1 MYMQGNGVRD
11 MAFKKIEEKMME
23 KGINLAVLDNKELA
37 EVAVRFTGDAPPD
50 HLPRETIIQILSEQE
65 SVQNWAVSVKDK
77 IGTQAAEAA
86 KSEIR
91 QRVESARSSAD
102 AVIQND
108 PMAAQMAERF
118 GEWLKNS
125 GFTAVQLTEML
136 DSDADGVITTEEATT
151 LVRTLANVDPP
162 AWVMDNVTK
171 FLDADGSGQ
180 VTVTEWF
187 DFLESIGF
195 EVNRNPSADEFDDLE
210 TEIQSDKREIEK
222 ATTLTLRTHTGPERV
237 IQVSDGN
244 VKEIQLDGTFQVGGN
259 VMGQGNWVSDTRF
272 TVFIEGWNWW
282 VGELTTN
289 GMMTTCVETQ
299 DQILSAIPSNL
310 EPFYPSYNGP
320 IAGFY
325 VSDYEPKNDWHYVHI
340 TENSPGNF
348 SWKNRANTGWSLTLM
363 GAVLHLSDDCPYFR
377 DGLRLWNL
385 TSEGGKTVLTSPT
398 VAEKYYLSDERDYPL
413 PGAVHEPIR
422 KSIIDTQL
430 SGFTLNH
437 ANDEDDE
444 DDFNPDI
451 LEYTEKKIHE
461 LEKSRLSS
469 ESQAI
474 IDRCEER
481 SVVLKFEEHGR
492 TLLASGE
499 YRGGSTIQGE
509 IDGGPFHAEI
519 RLLPENNELVESLK
533 KGQLISCQAKII
545 RWSSGSRQ
553 ATLEGRNPVKN

>member
-1 MYMQGNGVRD
+1 MQGNGVRD

-23 KGINLAVLDNKELA
+23 KGINLAVLDDQELA
-37 EVAVRFTGDAPPD
+37 EVAVRFTGDTPPD
-50 HLPRETIIQILSEQE
+50 HLPRETIIRILSEQE

-77 IGTQAAEAA
+77 IGTRAAEAA

-91 QRVESARSSAD
+91 QRVESVRSSAD

-125 GFTAVQLTEML
+125 GFTAAQLTEML
-136 DSDADGVITTEEATT
+136 DSDSDGVITTEEATT

-171 FLDADGSGQ
+171 FLDADKSGQ

-195 EVNRNPSADEFDDLE
+195 EIDRNPSVDEFDDLE
-210 TEIQSDKREIEK
+210 TEIQSDKRDVEK
-222 ATTLTLRTHTGPERV
+222 STTLSLETHTGPQRV

-244 VKEIQLDGTFQVGGN
+244 TKEIQLDGTFLVGGN

-282 VGELTTN
+282 VGQLTSD

-299 DQILSAIPSNL
+299 EEIISVKPSNL
-310 EPFYPSYNGP
+310 EPFYPPYSGP
-320 IAGFY
+320 VAGFY
-325 VSDYEPKNDWHYVHI
+325 VSDSEPKNDWHYVHI

-348 SWKNRANTGWSLTLM
+348 TWKNRANTSWSMTLM
-363 GAVLHLSDDCPYFR
+363 GAVLHLSDDCPYYK

-385 TSEGGKTVLTSPT
+385 TSEGGKTVLTTPSST
-398 VAEKYYLSDERDYPL
+398 EKYCLSDERDYP
-413 PGAVHEPIR
+413 VHSALSEPETKTTIY
-422 KSIIDTQL
+422 SQL

-437 ANDEDDE
+437 ETNDKEDEFIPNID
-444 DDFNPDI
+444 
-451 LEYTEKKIHE
+451 EYTEKMIHE
-461 LEKSRLSS
+461 LEKTRLSS
-469 ESQAI
+469 ESQDI
-474 IDRCEER
+474 IDSCEER
-481 SVVLKFEEHGR
+481 SVVLKFKERSR

-499 YRGGSTIQGE
+499 YRGGSTIHGE
-509 IDGGPFHAEI
+509 IDGGPYSAEI
-519 RLLPENNELVESLK
+519 RLVSDENEFVESLK
-533 KGQLISCQAKII
+533 EGQLITCQAKII
-545 RWSSGSRQ
+545 RWSSGLRQ

>member
-23 KGINLAVLDNKELA
+23 KGINLAVLDNQELA

-77 IGTQAAEAA
+77 IGTRAAEAA

-125 GFTAVQLTEML
+125 GFTAAQLTEML
-136 DSDADGVITTEEATT
+136 DSNADGVITTEEATA

-171 FLDADGSGQ
+171 FLDADKSGQ

-195 EVNRNPSADEFDDLE
+195 EVDRNPTADEFEDLE
-210 TEIQSDKREIEK
+210 KEIESDKKESQQN
-222 ATTLTLRTHTGPERV
+222 TTLSLRTQSGPGRV
-237 IQVSDGN
+237 IQISDGN
-244 VKEIQLDGTFQVGGN
+244 LKEIQLDGTFLVGGN
-259 VMGQGNWVSDTRF
+259 VMGQGNWVSSSRF
-272 TVFIEGWNWW
+272 TVYIEGWNWW
-282 VGELTTN
+282 VGELTSD
-289 GMMTTCVETQ
+289 GMLTTCVETQ
-299 DQILSAIPSNL
+299 DQILSVKPTNL
-310 EPFYPSYNGP
+310 EPFHPPFNGT

-325 VSDYEPKNDWHYVHI
+325 VSDFEPKNDWHYVHI

-348 SWKNRANTGWSLTLM
+348 TWKNRANASWSLKLM
-363 GAVLHLSDDCPYFR
+363 GAVLHLSDDCPYYK

-385 TSEGGKTVLTSPT
+385 TSEVGKTVLTSPNF
-398 VAEKYYLSDERDYPL
+398 AEKYHLSDERDYPL
-413 PGAVHEPIR
+413 PGAVSEQEE
-422 KSIIDTQL
+422 KSIIYSKL

-437 ANDEDDE
+437 ETKDEDDE
-444 DDFNPDI
+444 FVPDI
-451 LEYTEKKIHE
+451 DEYTEQMIHE
-461 LEKSRLSS
+461 LEKTRLSS
-469 ESQAI
+469 ESQDI

-481 SVVLKFEEHGR
+481 SVVLKFKERSR

-509 IDGGPFHAEI
+509 IDGGPYSAEI
-519 RLLPENNELVESLK
+519 RLISEENEFVESLK
-533 KGQLISCQAKII
+533 EGQLVTCQAKII
-545 RWSSGSRQ
+545 RWSSGLRQ

>member
-23 KGINLAVLDNKELA
+23 KGINLAVLDNQELA

-77 IGTQAAEAA
+77 IGTRAAEAA

-125 GFTAVQLTEML
+125 GFTAAQLTEML
-136 DSDADGVITTEEATT
+136 DSDANGVITTEEATT

-171 FLDADGSGQ
+171 FLDADKSGQ

-195 EVNRNPSADEFDDLE
+195 EVDRNPTADEFEDLE
-210 TEIQSDKREIEK
+210 KEIESDKKESQQNP
-222 ATTLTLRTHTGPERV
+222 TLSLRTDSGPNRV
-237 IQVSDGN
+237 IKISDGN
-244 VKEIQLDGTFQVGGN
+244 TKEIQLDGTFLVGGN
-259 VMGQGNWVSDTRF
+259 VMGQGNWVSSSRF
-272 TVFIEGWNWW
+272 TVYIEGWNWW
-282 VGELTTN
+282 VGELTSD
-289 GMMTTCVETQ
+289 GMLTTCVETQ
-299 DQILSAIPSNL
+299 DQILSVKPTNL
-310 EPFYPSYNGP
+310 EAFHPPFNGT

-325 VSDYEPKNDWHYVHI
+325 VSDFEPKNDWHYVHI

-348 SWKNRANTGWSLTLM
+348 TWKNRANASWSLKLM
-363 GAVLHLSDDCPYFR
+363 GAVLHLSDDCPYYK

-385 TSEGGKTVLTSPT
+385 TSEVGKTVLTSPNF
-398 VAEKYYLSDERDYPL
+398 AEKYHLSDERDYPL
-413 PGAVHEPIR
+413 PGAVSEQEE
-422 KSIIDTQL
+422 KSIIYSKL

-437 ANDEDDE
+437 ETKDEDDE
-444 DDFNPDI
+444 FVPDI
-451 LEYTEKKIHE
+451 DEYTEQMIHE
-461 LEKSRLSS
+461 LEKTRLSS
-469 ESQAI
+469 ESQDI

-481 SVVLKFEEHGR
+481 SVVLKFKERSR

-509 IDGGPFHAEI
+509 IDGGPYSAEI
-519 RLLPENNELVESLK
+519 RLISEENEFVESLK
-533 KGQLISCQAKII
+533 EGQLVTCQAKII
-545 RWSSGSRQ
+545 RWSSGLRQ

>member
-23 KGINLAVLDNKELA
+23 KGINLAVLDNQELA

-77 IGTQAAEAA
+77 IGTRAAEAA

-91 QRVESARSSAD
+91 QRVDSARSSAD

-125 GFTAVQLTEML
+125 GFTAAQLTEML
-136 DSDADGVITTEEATT
+136 DSNADGVITTEEATA

-171 FLDADGSGQ
+171 FLDADKSGQ

-187 DFLESIGF
+187 EFLESIGF
-195 EVNRNPSADEFDDLE
+195 EVDRNPTADEFEDLE
-210 TEIQSDKREIEK
+210 KEIESDKKESQQN
-222 ATTLTLRTHTGPERV
+222 TTLLLRTDSGPNRV
-237 IQVSDGN
+237 IKISDGN
-244 VKEIQLDGTFQVGGN
+244 TKEIQLDGTFLVGGN
-259 VMGQGNWVSDTRF
+259 VMGQGNWVSSSRF
-272 TVFIEGWNWW
+272 TVYIEGWNWW
-282 VGELTTN
+282 VGELTSD
-289 GMMTTCVETQ
+289 GMLTTCVETQ
-299 DQILSAIPSNL
+299 DQILSVKPTNL
-310 EPFYPSYNGP
+310 EPFHPPFNGTV
-320 IAGFY
+320 AGFY
-325 VSDYEPKNDWHYVHI
+325 VSDFEPKNDWHYVHI

-348 SWKNRANTGWSLTLM
+348 TWKNRANTSWSLKLM
-363 GAVLHLSDDCPYFR
+363 GAVLHLSDDCPYYK

-385 TSEGGKTVLTSPT
+385 TSEGGKTVLTSPNF
-398 VAEKYYLSDERDYPL
+398 AEKYHLSDERDFPL
-413 PGAVHEPIR
+413 PGAVSEPEE
-422 KSIIDTQL
+422 KSIIYSQL

-437 ANDEDDE
+437 ETKDKDDE
-444 DDFNPDI
+444 FVPDI
-451 LEYTEKKIHE
+451 DEYTEQMIHE
-461 LEKSRLSS
+461 LEKTRLSS
-469 ESQAI
+469 ESQDI

-481 SVVLKFEEHGR
+481 SVVLKFKERSR

-509 IDGGPFHAEI
+509 IDGGPYSAEI
-519 RLLPENNELVESLK
+519 RLISEENEFVESLK
-533 KGQLISCQAKII
+533 EGQLVTCHAKII
-545 RWSSGSRQ
+545 RWSSGLRQ
-553 ATLEGRNPVKN
+553 ATLEGRDPVKN

>member
-1 MYMQGNGVRD
+1 MQGNGVRD

-23 KGINLAVLDNKELA
+23 KGINLAVLDNQELA

-77 IGTQAAEAA
+77 IGTRAAEAA

-125 GFTAVQLTEML
+125 GFTAAQLTEML
-136 DSDADGVITTEEATT
+136 DSNADGVITTEEATA

-171 FLDADGSGQ
+171 FLDADKSGQ

-195 EVNRNPSADEFDDLE
+195 EVDRNPTADEFEDLE
-210 TEIQSDKREIEK
+210 KEIESDKKESQQNP
-222 ATTLTLRTHTGPERV
+222 TLSLRTDSGPNRV
-237 IQVSDGN
+237 IKISDGN
-244 VKEIQLDGTFQVGGN
+244 TKEIQLDGTFLVGGN
-259 VMGQGNWVSDTRF
+259 VMGQGNWVSSSRF
-272 TVFIEGWNWW
+272 TVYIEGWNWW
-282 VGELTTN
+282 VGELTSD
-289 GMMTTCVETQ
+289 GMLTTCVETQ
-299 DQILSAIPSNL
+299 DQILSVKPTNL
-310 EPFYPSYNGP
+310 EPFHPPFNGT

-325 VSDYEPKNDWHYVHI
+325 VSDFEPKNDWHYVHI

-348 SWKNRANTGWSLTLM
+348 TWKNRANASWSLKLM
-363 GAVLHLSDDCPYFR
+363 GAVLHLSDDCPYYK

-385 TSEGGKTVLTSPT
+385 TSEVGKTVLTSPNF
-398 VAEKYYLSDERDYPL
+398 AEKYHLSDERDYPL
-413 PGAVHEPIR
+413 PGAVSEQEE
-422 KSIIDTQL
+422 KSIIYSKL

-437 ANDEDDE
+437 ETKDEDDE
-444 DDFNPDI
+444 FVPDI
-451 LEYTEKKIHE
+451 DEYTEQMIHE
-461 LEKSRLSS
+461 LEKTRLSS
-469 ESQAI
+469 ESQDI

-481 SVVLKFEEHGR
+481 SVVLKFKERSR

-509 IDGGPFHAEI
+509 IDGGPYSAEI
-519 RLLPENNELVESLK
+519 RLISEENEFVESLK
-533 KGQLISCQAKII
+533 EGQLVTCQAKII
-545 RWSSGSRQ
+545 RWSSGLRQ
-553 ATLEGRNPVKN
+553 ATLELSLIHI

>member
-23 KGINLAVLDNKELA
+23 KGINLAVLDNQELA

-77 IGTQAAEAA
+77 IGTRAAEAA

-125 GFTAVQLTEML
+125 GFTAAQLTEML
-136 DSDADGVITTEEATT
+136 DSNADGVITTEEATA

-171 FLDADGSGQ
+171 FLDADKSGQ

-195 EVNRNPSADEFDDLE
+195 EVDRNPTADEFEDLE
-210 TEIQSDKREIEK
+210 KEIESDKKESQQNP
-222 ATTLTLRTHTGPERV
+222 TLSLRTDSGPNRV
-237 IQVSDGN
+237 IKISDGN
-244 VKEIQLDGTFQVGGN
+244 TKEIQLDGTFLVGGN
-259 VMGQGNWVSDTRF
+259 VMGQGNWVSSSRF
-272 TVFIEGWNWW
+272 TVYIEGWNWW
-282 VGELTTN
+282 VGELTSD
-289 GMMTTCVETQ
+289 GMLTTCVETQ
-299 DQILSAIPSNL
+299 DQILSVKPTNL
-310 EPFYPSYNGP
+310 EPFHPPFNGT

-325 VSDYEPKNDWHYVHI
+325 VSDFEPKNDWHYVHI

-348 SWKNRANTGWSLTLM
+348 TWKNRANASWSLKLM
-363 GAVLHLSDDCPYFR
+363 GAVLHLSDDCPYYK

-385 TSEGGKTVLTSPT
+385 TSEVGKTVLTSPNF
-398 VAEKYYLSDERDYPL
+398 AEKYHLSDERDYPL
-413 PGAVHEPIR
+413 PGAVSEQDE
-422 KSIIDTQL
+422 KSIIYSKL

-437 ANDEDDE
+437 ETKDEDDE
-444 DDFNPDI
+444 FVPDI
-451 LEYTEKKIHE
+451 DEYTEQMIHE
-461 LEKSRLSS
+461 LEKTRLSS
-469 ESQAI
+469 ESQDI

-481 SVVLKFEEHGR
+481 SVVLKFKERSR

-509 IDGGPFHAEI
+509 IDGGPYSAEI
-519 RLLPENNELVESLK
+519 RLISEENEFVESLK
-533 KGQLISCQAKII
+533 EGQLVTCQAKII
-545 RWSSGSRQ
+545 RWSSGLRQ

>member
-1 MYMQGNGVRD
+1 
-11 MAFKKIEEKMME
+11 
-23 KGINLAVLDNKELA
+23 
-37 EVAVRFTGDAPPD
+37 
-50 HLPRETIIQILSEQE
+50 
-65 SVQNWAVSVKDK
+65 
-77 IGTQAAEAA
+77 
-86 KSEIR
+86 
-91 QRVESARSSAD
+91 
-102 AVIQND
+102 
-108 PMAAQMAERF
+108 
-118 GEWLKNS
+118 
-125 GFTAVQLTEML
+125 
-136 DSDADGVITTEEATT
+136 
-151 LVRTLANVDPP
+151 
-162 AWVMDNVTK
+162 MDNVTK
-171 FLDADGSGQ
+171 FLDADASGQ

-187 DFLESIGF
+187 EFLESIGF

-222 ATTLTLRTHTGPERV
+222 ATTLTLQTHTGPGRV

-299 DQILSAIPSNL
+299 DQILSVIPSNL
-310 EPFYPSYNGP
+310 EPFYPSYSGP

-325 VSDYEPKNDWHYVHI
+325 VSDSEPKNDWHYVHI

-348 SWKNRANTGWSLTLM
+348 TWKNRANADWSLTLM
-363 GAVLHLSDDCPYFR
+363 GSELHLSDDCPYYK

-398 VAEKYYLSDERDYPL
+398 VGEKYYLSDERDYPL

-444 DDFNPDI
+444 DEFVPGID
-451 LEYTEKKIHE
+451 EYTEQMIHE
-461 LEKSRLSS
+461 LEKTRLSS
-469 ESQAI
+469 ESQNI

-481 SVVLKFEEHGR
+481 SVVLKFEEHSR

-509 IDGGPFHAEI
+509 IDGGPYSAEI
-519 RLLPENNELVESLK
+519 RLISDENEFVESLK
-533 KGQLISCQAKII
+533 EGQLVTCQAKII
-545 RWSSGSRQ
+545 RWSSGLRQ

>member
-11 MAFKKIEEKMME
+11 MAFKKIEQKMME
-23 KGINLAVLDNKELA
+23 KGINLAVLNNQELA
-37 EVAVRFTGDAPPD
+37 EIAVRFTGDAPPD

-77 IGTQAAEAA
+77 LSKRAADAA

-91 QRVESARSSAD
+91 QRVESARSSTD

-118 GEWLKNS
+118 GEWLQKS
-125 GFTAVQLTEML
+125 GFTAAQLTQML
-136 DSDADGVITTEEATT
+136 DSNADGLITTEEATT

-180 VTVTEWF
+180 VTVKEWF

-195 EVNRNPSADEFDDLE
+195 EVNQIPSVDEFEDLE
-210 TEIQSDKREIEK
+210 MEIESDKRDLEK
-222 ATTLTLRTHTGPERV
+222 STTLSLHTYSGPNRV

-244 VKEIQLDGTFQVGGN
+244 AKEIQLDGTFLVDGN
-259 VMGQGNWVSDTRF
+259 VMGQGNWVSDSRF
-272 TVFIEGWNWW
+272 TVYIEGWNWW
-282 VGELTTN
+282 VGELTSE
-289 GMMTTCVETQ
+289 GMMTTCVENQ
-299 DQILSAIPSNL
+299 DQILSVKPSNL
-310 EPFYPSYNGP
+310 EPFHLTFKGP

-325 VSDYEPKNDWHYVHI
+325 VSDFEPKNDWHYVHI

-348 SWKNRANTGWSLTLM
+348 TWKNRANAAWSLSLM
-363 GAVLHLSDDCPYFR
+363 GSVLHVSEDCPYYK

-385 TSEGGKTVLTSPT
+385 TSEGGKTVLTSPRFE
-398 VAEKYYLSDERDYPL
+398 EKYYLSDERDYIVHD
-413 PGAVHEPIR
+413 AVSEPVR
-422 KSIIDTQL
+422 RSITDSQL

-437 ANDEDDE
+437 DQEESEEEVITGID
-444 DDFNPDI
+444 
-451 LEYTEKKIHE
+451 EYTEKMIHE
-461 LEKSRLSS
+461 LEGSRLSS

-481 SVVLKFEEHGR
+481 SVVLKFEERSR

-509 IDGGPFHAEI
+509 IDGGPFTAEI
-519 RLLPENNELVESLK
+519 RLVSDENEFVEALK
-533 KGQLISCQAKII
+533 KGQIVTCQAKII
-545 RWSSGSRQ
+545 RWSSGLRQ
-553 ATLEGRNPVKN
+553 ATLEGRNPVTE

>member
-244 VKEIQLDGTFQVGGN
+244 VKEIQLDGTFLVGGN

-299 DQILSAIPSNL
+299 DQILSANPSNL

-348 SWKNRANTGWSLTLM
+348 SWKNRANTSWSLELM
-363 GAVLHLSDDCPYFR
+363 GAVLHLSDDCPYYK

-385 TSEGGKTVLTSPT
+385 TSEGGKTVLTSPNF
-398 VAEKYYLSDERDYPL
+398 AEKYHLSDERDYPL
-413 PGAVHEPIR
+413 PGAVNEPEE
-422 KSIIDTQL
+422 KSVIYSQL

-437 ANDEDDE
+437 ETKDKDDE
-444 DDFNPDI
+444 FVPNID
-451 LEYTEKKIHE
+451 EYTEQMIHE
-461 LEKSRLSS
+461 LEKTRLSS
-469 ESQAI
+469 ESQDI

-481 SVVLKFEEHGR
+481 SVVLKFKERSR

-509 IDGGPFHAEI
+509 IDGGPYSAEI
-519 RLLPENNELVESLK
+519 RLISEENEFVESLK
-533 KGQLISCQAKII
+533 EGQLITCHAKII
-545 RWSSGSRQ
+545 RWSSGLRQ

>member
-23 KGINLAVLDNKELA
+23 KGINLAVLDNQELA

-77 IGTQAAEAA
+77 IGTRAAEAA

-91 QRVESARSSAD
+91 QRVDSARSSAD

-125 GFTAVQLTEML
+125 GFTAAQLTEML
-136 DSDADGVITTEEATT
+136 DSNADGVITTEEATA

-171 FLDADGSGQ
+171 FLDADKSGQ

-195 EVNRNPSADEFDDLE
+195 EVDRNPTADEFEDLE
-210 TEIQSDKREIEK
+210 KEIESDKKESQQN
-222 ATTLTLRTHTGPERV
+222 TTLLLRTDSGPNRV
-237 IQVSDGN
+237 IKISDGN
-244 VKEIQLDGTFQVGGN
+244 TKEIQLDGTFLVGGN
-259 VMGQGNWVSDTRF
+259 VMGQGNWVSSSRF
-272 TVFIEGWNWW
+272 TVYIEGWNWW
-282 VGELTTN
+282 VGELTSD
-289 GMMTTCVETQ
+289 GMLTTCVETQ
-299 DQILSAIPSNL
+299 DQILSVKPTNL
-310 EPFYPSYNGP
+310 EPFHPPFNGT

-348 SWKNRANTGWSLTLM
+348 TWKNRANTSWSLKLM
-363 GAVLHLSDDCPYFR
+363 GAVLHLSDDCPYYK

-385 TSEGGKTVLTSPT
+385 TSEGGKTVLTSPNF
-398 VAEKYYLSDERDYPL
+398 AEKYHLSDERDFPL
-413 PGAVHEPIR
+413 PGAVSEPEE
-422 KSIIDTQL
+422 KSIIYSQL

-437 ANDEDDE
+437 ETKDKDDE
-444 DDFNPDI
+444 FVPDI
-451 LEYTEKKIHE
+451 DEYTEQMIHE
-461 LEKSRLSS
+461 LEKTRLSS
-469 ESQAI
+469 ESQDI

-481 SVVLKFEEHGR
+481 SVVLKFKERSR

-509 IDGGPFHAEI
+509 IDGGPYSAEI
-519 RLLPENNELVESLK
+519 RLISEENEFVESLK
-533 KGQLISCQAKII
+533 EGQLVTCHAKII
-545 RWSSGSRQ
+545 RWSSGLRQ

>member
-23 KGINLAVLDNKELA
+23 KGINLAVLDNNELA
-37 EVAVRFTGDAPPD
+37 EVAIRFTGDAPPD

-65 SVQNWAVSVKDK
+65 SVRNWAGSVKDK
-77 IGTQAAEAA
+77 IGTRAAEAA

-91 QRVESARSSAD
+91 QRVESARSTAD
-102 AVIQND
+102 TVIQND

-125 GFTAVQLTEML
+125 GFTAAQLTEML
-136 DSDADGVITTEEATT
+136 DSDANGVITTEEATT

-162 AWVMDNVTK
+162 AWVMDNVAK
-171 FLDADGSGQ
+171 FLDADASGQ

-187 DFLESIGF
+187 NFLESIGF
-195 EVNRNPSADEFDDLE
+195 EVDRNPTVDEFDDLE
-210 TEIQSDKREIEK
+210 TEIQSDKKEIEK
-222 ATTLTLRTHTGPERV
+222 STTLSLRTQSGPGRV
-237 IQVSDGN
+237 IQISDGN
-244 VKEIQLDGTFQVGGN
+244 LKEIQLDGTFLVGGN
-259 VMGQGNWVSDTRF
+259 VMGQGNWVSSSRF
-272 TVFIEGWNWW
+272 TIYIEGWNWW
-282 VGELTTN
+282 VGELTSK
-289 GMMTTCVETQ
+289 GMLTTCVETQ
-299 DQILSAIPSNL
+299 DQILSVKPNNL
-310 EPFYPSYNGP
+310 EPFHPPFNGT

-340 TENSPGNF
+340 TENSPDNYT
-348 SWKNRANTGWSLTLM
+348 WKNRANASWSLTLM
-363 GAVLHLSDDCPYFR
+363 GSELHVSDDCPYYK

-385 TSEGGKTVLTSPT
+385 TSEGGKTVLSSPG
-398 VAEKYYLSDERDYPL
+398 VGEKYSFSDERDYPL
-413 PGAVHEPIR
+413 PGAVREPIR

-437 ANDEDDE
+437 AKDEDDK

-451 LEYTEKKIHE
+451 LEYTEKMIHE

-481 SVVLKFEEHGR
+481 SVVLKFEGHGR

-499 YRGGSTIQGE
+499 YRGGSTIHGE
-509 IDGGPFHAEI
+509 IDGGPFSAEI
-519 RLLPENNELVESLK
+519 RLLPEDNEMVESLK
-533 KGQLISCQAKII
+533 KGQLVTCQAKII

-553 ATLEGRNPVKN
+553 ATLEGRNPVQN

>member
-1 MYMQGNGVRD
+1 MQGNGVRD

-23 KGINLAVLDNKELA
+23 KGINLAVLDNQELA

-77 IGTQAAEAA
+77 IGTRAAEAA

-91 QRVESARSSAD
+91 QRVDSARSSAD

-125 GFTAVQLTEML
+125 GFTAAQLTEML
-136 DSDADGVITTEEATT
+136 DSNADGVITTEEATA

-171 FLDADGSGQ
+171 FLDADKSGQ

-195 EVNRNPSADEFDDLE
+195 EVDRNPTADEFEDLE
-210 TEIQSDKREIEK
+210 KEIESDKKESQQN
-222 ATTLTLRTHTGPERV
+222 TTLLLRTDSGPNRV
-237 IQVSDGN
+237 IKISDGN
-244 VKEIQLDGTFQVGGN
+244 TKEIQLDGTFLVGGN
-259 VMGQGNWVSDTRF
+259 VMGQGNWVSSSRF
-272 TVFIEGWNWW
+272 TVYIEGWNWW
-282 VGELTTN
+282 VGELTSD
-289 GMMTTCVETQ
+289 GMLTTCVETQ
-299 DQILSAIPSNL
+299 DQILSVKPTNL
-310 EPFYPSYNGP
+310 EPFHPPFNGT

-348 SWKNRANTGWSLTLM
+348 TWKNRANTSWSLKLM
-363 GAVLHLSDDCPYFR
+363 GAVLHLSDDCPYYK

-385 TSEGGKTVLTSPT
+385 TSEGGKTVLTSPNF
-398 VAEKYYLSDERDYPL
+398 AEKYHLSDERDFPL
-413 PGAVHEPIR
+413 PGAVSEPEE
-422 KSIIDTQL
+422 KSIIYSQL

-437 ANDEDDE
+437 ETKDKDDE
-444 DDFNPDI
+444 FVPDI
-451 LEYTEKKIHE
+451 DEYTEQMIHE
-461 LEKSRLSS
+461 LEKTRLSS
-469 ESQAI
+469 ESQDI

-481 SVVLKFEEHGR
+481 SVVLKFKERSR

-509 IDGGPFHAEI
+509 IDGGPYSAEI
-519 RLLPENNELVESLK
+519 RLISEENEFVESLK
-533 KGQLISCQAKII
+533 EGQLVTCHAKII
-545 RWSSGSRQ
+545 RWSSGLRQ
-553 ATLEGRNPVKN
+553 ATLEGRDPVKN

>member
-1 MYMQGNGVRD
+1 MQGNGVRD

-23 KGINLAVLDNKELA
+23 KGINLAVLDNQELA

-77 IGTQAAEAA
+77 IGTRAAEAA

-125 GFTAVQLTEML
+125 GFTAAQLTEML
-136 DSDADGVITTEEATT
+136 DSNADGVITTEEATA

-171 FLDADGSGQ
+171 FLDADKSGQ

-195 EVNRNPSADEFDDLE
+195 EVDRNPTADEFEDLE
-210 TEIQSDKREIEK
+210 KEIESDKKESQQNP
-222 ATTLTLRTHTGPERV
+222 TLSLRTDSGPNRV
-237 IQVSDGN
+237 IKISDGN
-244 VKEIQLDGTFQVGGN
+244 TKEIQLDGTFLVGGN
-259 VMGQGNWVSDTRF
+259 VMGQGNWVSSSRF
-272 TVFIEGWNWW
+272 TVYIEGWNWW
-282 VGELTTN
+282 VGELTSD
-289 GMMTTCVETQ
+289 GMLTTCVETQ
-299 DQILSAIPSNL
+299 DQILSVKPTNL
-310 EPFYPSYNGP
+310 EPFHPPFNGT

-325 VSDYEPKNDWHYVHI
+325 VSDFEPKNDWHYVHI

-348 SWKNRANTGWSLTLM
+348 TWKNRANASWSLKLM
-363 GAVLHLSDDCPYFR
+363 GAVLHLSDDCPYYK

-385 TSEGGKTVLTSPT
+385 TSEVGKTVLTSPNF
-398 VAEKYYLSDERDYPL
+398 AEKYHLSDERDYPL
-413 PGAVHEPIR
+413 PGAVSEQEE
-422 KSIIDTQL
+422 KSIIYSKL

-437 ANDEDDE
+437 ETKDEDDE
-444 DDFNPDI
+444 FVPDI
-451 LEYTEKKIHE
+451 DEYTEQMIHE
-461 LEKSRLSS
+461 LEKTRLSS
-469 ESQAI
+469 ESQDI

-481 SVVLKFEEHGR
+481 SVVLKFKERSR

-509 IDGGPFHAEI
+509 IDGGPYSAEI
-519 RLLPENNELVESLK
+519 RLISEENEFVESLK
-533 KGQLISCQAKII
+533 EGQLVTCQAKII
-545 RWSSGSRQ
+545 RWSSGLRQ

>member
-23 KGINLAVLDNKELA
+23 KGINLAVLDNQELA

-77 IGTQAAEAA
+77 IGTRAAEAA

-125 GFTAVQLTEML
+125 GFTAAQLTEML
-136 DSDADGVITTEEATT
+136 DSNADGVITTEEATA

-171 FLDADGSGQ
+171 FLDADKSGQ

-195 EVNRNPSADEFDDLE
+195 EVDRNPTADEFEDLE
-210 TEIQSDKREIEK
+210 KEIESDKKESQQN
-222 ATTLTLRTHTGPERV
+222 TTLSLRTDSGPNRV
-237 IQVSDGN
+237 IKISDGN
-244 VKEIQLDGTFQVGGN
+244 TKEIQLDGTFLVGGN
-259 VMGQGNWVSDTRF
+259 VMGQGNWVSSSRF
-272 TVFIEGWNWW
+272 TVYIEGWNWW
-282 VGELTTN
+282 VGELTSD
-289 GMMTTCVETQ
+289 GMLTTCVETQ
-299 DQILSAIPSNL
+299 DQILSVKPTNL
-310 EPFYPSYNGP
+310 EPFHPPFNGT

-325 VSDYEPKNDWHYVHI
+325 VSDFEPKNDWHYVHI

-348 SWKNRANTGWSLTLM
+348 TWKNRANASWSLKLM
-363 GAVLHLSDDCPYFR
+363 GAVLHLSDDCPYYK

-385 TSEGGKTVLTSPT
+385 TSEVGKTVLTSPNF
-398 VAEKYYLSDERDYPL
+398 AEKYHLSDERDYPL
-413 PGAVHEPIR
+413 PGAVSEQEE
-422 KSIIDTQL
+422 KSIIYSKL

-437 ANDEDDE
+437 ETKDEDDE
-444 DDFNPDI
+444 FVPDI
-451 LEYTEKKIHE
+451 DEYTEQMIHE
-461 LEKSRLSS
+461 LEKTRLSS
-469 ESQAI
+469 ESQDI

-481 SVVLKFEEHGR
+481 SVVLKFKERSR

-509 IDGGPFHAEI
+509 IDGGPYSAEI
-519 RLLPENNELVESLK
+519 RLISEENEFVESLK
-533 KGQLISCQAKII
+533 EGQLVTCQAKII
-545 RWSSGSRQ
+545 RWSSGLRQ

>member
-23 KGINLAVLDNKELA
+23 KGINLAVLDNQELA

-77 IGTQAAEAA
+77 IGTRAAEAA

-125 GFTAVQLTEML
+125 GFTAAQLTEML
-136 DSDADGVITTEEATT
+136 DSNADGVITTEEATA

-171 FLDADGSGQ
+171 FLDADKSGQ

-195 EVNRNPSADEFDDLE
+195 EVDRNPTADEFEDLE
-210 TEIQSDKREIEK
+210 KEIESDKKESQQNP
-222 ATTLTLRTHTGPERV
+222 TLSLRTDSGPNRV
-237 IQVSDGN
+237 IKISDGN
-244 VKEIQLDGTFQVGGN
+244 TKEIQLDGTFLVGGN
-259 VMGQGNWVSDTRF
+259 VMGQGNWVSSSRF
-272 TVFIEGWNWW
+272 TVYIEGWNWW
-282 VGELTTN
+282 VGELTSD
-289 GMMTTCVETQ
+289 GMLTTCVETQ
-299 DQILSAIPSNL
+299 DQILSVKPTNL
-310 EPFYPSYNGP
+310 EPFHPPFNGT

-325 VSDYEPKNDWHYVHI
+325 VSDFEPKNDWHYVHI

-348 SWKNRANTGWSLTLM
+348 TWKNRANASWSLKLM
-363 GAVLHLSDDCPYFR
+363 GAVLHLSDDCPYYK

-385 TSEGGKTVLTSPT
+385 TSEVGKTVLTSPNF
-398 VAEKYYLSDERDYPL
+398 AEKYHLSDERDYPL
-413 PGAVHEPIR
+413 PGAVSEQEE
-422 KSIIDTQL
+422 KSIIYSKL

-437 ANDEDDE
+437 ETKDEDDE
-444 DDFNPDI
+444 FVPDI
-451 LEYTEKKIHE
+451 DEYTEQMIHE
-461 LEKSRLSS
+461 LEKTRLSS
-469 ESQAI
+469 ESQDI

-481 SVVLKFEEHGR
+481 SVVLKFKERSR

-509 IDGGPFHAEI
+509 IDGGPYSAEI
-519 RLLPENNELVESLK
+519 RLISEENEFVESLK
-533 KGQLISCQAKII
+533 EGQLVTCQAKII
-545 RWSSGSRQ
+545 RWSSGLRQ

>member
-23 KGINLAVLDNKELA
+23 KGINLAVLDNQELA

-77 IGTQAAEAA
+77 IGTRAAEAA

-91 QRVESARSSAD
+91 QRVDSARSSAD

-125 GFTAVQLTEML
+125 GFTAAQLTEML
-136 DSDADGVITTEEATT
+136 DSNADGVITTEEATA

-171 FLDADGSGQ
+171 FLDADKSGQ

-195 EVNRNPSADEFDDLE
+195 EVDRNPTADEFEDLE
-210 TEIQSDKREIEK
+210 KEIESDKKESQQN
-222 ATTLTLRTHTGPERV
+222 TTLLLRTDSGPNRV
-237 IQVSDGN
+237 IKISDGN
-244 VKEIQLDGTFQVGGN
+244 TKEIQLDGTFLVGGN
-259 VMGQGNWVSDTRF
+259 VMGQGNWVSSSRF
-272 TVFIEGWNWW
+272 TVYIEGWNWW
-282 VGELTTN
+282 VGELTSD
-289 GMMTTCVETQ
+289 GMLTTCVETQ
-299 DQILSAIPSNL
+299 DQILSVKPTNL
-310 EPFYPSYNGP
+310 EPFHPPFNGT

-348 SWKNRANTGWSLTLM
+348 TWKNRANTSWSLKLM
-363 GAVLHLSDDCPYFR
+363 GAVLHLSDDCPYYK

-385 TSEGGKTVLTSPT
+385 TSEGGKTVLTSPNF
-398 VAEKYYLSDERDYPL
+398 AEKYHLSDERDFPL
-413 PGAVHEPIR
+413 PGAVSEPEE
-422 KSIIDTQL
+422 KSIIYSQL

-437 ANDEDDE
+437 ETKDKDDE
-444 DDFNPDI
+444 FVPDI
-451 LEYTEKKIHE
+451 DEYTEQMIHE
-461 LEKSRLSS
+461 LEKTRLSS
-469 ESQAI
+469 ESQDI

-481 SVVLKFEEHGR
+481 SVVLKFKERSR

-509 IDGGPFHAEI
+509 IDGGPYSAEI
-519 RLLPENNELVESLK
+519 RLISEENEFVESLK
-533 KGQLISCQAKII
+533 EGQLVTCHAKII
-545 RWSSGSRQ
+545 RWSSGLRQ
-553 ATLEGRNPVKN
+553 ATLEGRDPVKN

>member
-1 MYMQGNGVRD
+1 VYMQGNGVRD

-77 IGTQAAEAA
+77 ISTRAAEAA

-210 TEIQSDKREIEK
+210 TEIQSDKRDMEK
-222 ATTLTLRTHTGPERV
+222 STTLSLHTYSGPNRV

-244 VKEIQLDGTFQVGGN
+244 AKEIQLDGTFLVDGN

-282 VGELTTN
+282 VGELTN
-289 GMMTTCVETQ
+289 DGMMTTCVETQ
-299 DQILSAIPSNL
+299 DQILSVNPSNL
-310 EPFYPSYNGP
+310 EPFRRTFKGP

-325 VSDYEPKNDWHYVHI
+325 VSDFEPKNDWHYVHI

-348 SWKNRANTGWSLTLM
+348 TWKNRANASWSLTLM
-363 GAVLHLSDDCPYFR
+363 DAVLHLSEDCPYYK

-385 TSEGGKTVLTSPT
+385 TSEGGKTVLTSPS
-398 VAEKYYLSDERDYPL
+398 VGEKYYLSDERDHSL
-413 PGAVHEPIR
+413 TGAIQQPEKPA
-422 KSIIDTQL
+422 SIHSQL
-430 SGFTLNH
+430 SGFSLNH
-437 ANDEDDE
+437 ETKESEDEFVPGID
-444 DDFNPDI
+444 
-451 LEYTEKKIHE
+451 EYTEQMIHE
-461 LEKSRLSS
+461 LEKTRLSS
-469 ESQAI
+469 ESQDI

-481 SVVLKFEEHGR
+481 SVVLKFEEHSR

-509 IDGGPFHAEI
+509 IDGGPYSAEI
-519 RLLPENNELVESLK
+519 RLISDENEFVESLK
-533 KGQLISCQAKII
+533 EGQLVTCQAKII
-545 RWSSGSRQ
+545 RWSSGLRQ

>member
-1 MYMQGNGVRD
+1 MQGNGVRD

-23 KGINLAVLDNKELA
+23 KGINLAVLDNQELA

-77 IGTQAAEAA
+77 IGTRAAEAA

-91 QRVESARSSAD
+91 QRVDSARSSAD

-125 GFTAVQLTEML
+125 GFTAAQLTEML
-136 DSDADGVITTEEATT
+136 DSNADGVITTEEATA

-171 FLDADGSGQ
+171 FLDADKSGQ

-195 EVNRNPSADEFDDLE
+195 EVDRNPTADEFEDLE
-210 TEIQSDKREIEK
+210 KEIESDKKESQQN
-222 ATTLTLRTHTGPERV
+222 TTLLLRTDSGPNRV
-237 IQVSDGN
+237 IKISDGN
-244 VKEIQLDGTFQVGGN
+244 TKEIQLDGTFLVGGN
-259 VMGQGNWVSDTRF
+259 VMGQGNWVSSSRF
-272 TVFIEGWNWW
+272 TVYIEGWNWW
-282 VGELTTN
+282 VGELTSD
-289 GMMTTCVETQ
+289 GMLTTCVETQ
-299 DQILSAIPSNL
+299 DQILSVKPTNL
-310 EPFYPSYNGP
+310 EPFHPPFNGT

-348 SWKNRANTGWSLTLM
+348 TWKNRANTSWSLKLM
-363 GAVLHLSDDCPYFR
+363 GAVLHLSDDCPYYK

-385 TSEGGKTVLTSPT
+385 TSEGGKTVLTSPNF
-398 VAEKYYLSDERDYPL
+398 AEKYHLSDERDFPL
-413 PGAVHEPIR
+413 PGAVSEPEE
-422 KSIIDTQL
+422 KSIIYSQL

-437 ANDEDDE
+437 ETKDKDDE
-444 DDFNPDI
+444 FVPDI
-451 LEYTEKKIHE
+451 DEYTEQMIHE
-461 LEKSRLSS
+461 LEKTRLSS
-469 ESQAI
+469 ESQDI

-481 SVVLKFEEHGR
+481 SVVLKFKERSR

-509 IDGGPFHAEI
+509 IDGGPYSAEI
-519 RLLPENNELVESLK
+519 RLISEENEFVESLK
-533 KGQLISCQAKII
+533 EGQLVTCHAKII
-545 RWSSGSRQ
+545 RWSSGLRQ

>member
-1 MYMQGNGVRD
+1 MQGNGVRD

-23 KGINLAVLDNKELA
+23 KGINLAVLDNQELA

-77 IGTQAAEAA
+77 IGTRAAEAA

-125 GFTAVQLTEML
+125 GFTAAQLTEML
-136 DSDADGVITTEEATT
+136 DSNADGVITTEEATA

-171 FLDADGSGQ
+171 FLDADKSGQ

-195 EVNRNPSADEFDDLE
+195 EVDRNPTADEFEDLE
-210 TEIQSDKREIEK
+210 KEIESDKKESQQN
-222 ATTLTLRTHTGPERV
+222 TTLSLRTDSGPNRV
-237 IQVSDGN
+237 IKISDGN
-244 VKEIQLDGTFQVGGN
+244 TKEIQLDGTFLVGGN
-259 VMGQGNWVSDTRF
+259 VMGQGNWVSSSRF
-272 TVFIEGWNWW
+272 TVYIEGWNWW
-282 VGELTTN
+282 VGELTSD
-289 GMMTTCVETQ
+289 GMLTTCVETQ
-299 DQILSAIPSNL
+299 DQILSVKPTNL
-310 EPFYPSYNGP
+310 EPFHPPFNGT

-325 VSDYEPKNDWHYVHI
+325 VSDFEPKNDWHYVHI

-348 SWKNRANTGWSLTLM
+348 TWKNRANASWSLKLM
-363 GAVLHLSDDCPYFR
+363 GAVLHLSDDCPYYK

-385 TSEGGKTVLTSPT
+385 TSEVGKTVLTSPNF
-398 VAEKYYLSDERDYPL
+398 AEKYHLSDERDYPL
-413 PGAVHEPIR
+413 PGAVSEQEE
-422 KSIIDTQL
+422 KSIIYSKL

-437 ANDEDDE
+437 ETKDEDDE
-444 DDFNPDI
+444 FVPDI
-451 LEYTEKKIHE
+451 DEYTEQMIHE
-461 LEKSRLSS
+461 LEKTRLSS
-469 ESQAI
+469 ESQDI

-481 SVVLKFEEHGR
+481 SVVLKFKERSR

-509 IDGGPFHAEI
+509 IDGGPYSAEI
-519 RLLPENNELVESLK
+519 RLISEENEFVESLK
-533 KGQLISCQAKII
+533 EGQLVTCQAKII
-545 RWSSGSRQ
+545 RWSSGLRQ

>member
-23 KGINLAVLDNKELA
+23 KGINLAVLDNQELA

-77 IGTQAAEAA
+77 IGTRAAEAA

-125 GFTAVQLTEML
+125 GFTAAQLTEML
-136 DSDADGVITTEEATT
+136 DSNADGVITTEEATA

-171 FLDADGSGQ
+171 FLDADKSGQ

-195 EVNRNPSADEFDDLE
+195 EVDRNPTADEFEDLE
-210 TEIQSDKREIEK
+210 KEIESDKKESQQN
-222 ATTLTLRTHTGPERV
+222 TTLSLRTDSGPNRV
-237 IQVSDGN
+237 IKISDGN
-244 VKEIQLDGTFQVGGN
+244 TKEIQLDGTFLVGGN
-259 VMGQGNWVSDTRF
+259 VMGQGNWVSSSRF
-272 TVFIEGWNWW
+272 TVYIEGWNWW
-282 VGELTTN
+282 VGELTSD
-289 GMMTTCVETQ
+289 GMLTTCVETQ
-299 DQILSAIPSNL
+299 DQILSVKPTNL
-310 EPFYPSYNGP
+310 EPFHPPFNGT

-325 VSDYEPKNDWHYVHI
+325 VSDFEPKNDWHYVHI

-348 SWKNRANTGWSLTLM
+348 TWKNQANASWSLKLM
-363 GAVLHLSDDCPYFR
+363 GAVLHLSDDCPYYK

-385 TSEGGKTVLTSPT
+385 TSEVGKTVLTSPNF
-398 VAEKYYLSDERDYPL
+398 AEKYHLSDERDYPL
-413 PGAVHEPIR
+413 PGAVSEQEE
-422 KSIIDTQL
+422 KSIIYSKL

-437 ANDEDDE
+437 ETKDEDDE
-444 DDFNPDI
+444 FVPDI
-451 LEYTEKKIHE
+451 DEYTEQMIHE
-461 LEKSRLSS
+461 LEKTRLSS
-469 ESQAI
+469 ESQDI

-481 SVVLKFEEHGR
+481 SVVLKFKERSR

-509 IDGGPFHAEI
+509 IDGGPYSAEI
-519 RLLPENNELVESLK
+519 RLISEENEFVESLK
-533 KGQLISCQAKII
+533 EGQLVTCQAKII
-545 RWSSGSRQ
+545 RWSSGLRQ